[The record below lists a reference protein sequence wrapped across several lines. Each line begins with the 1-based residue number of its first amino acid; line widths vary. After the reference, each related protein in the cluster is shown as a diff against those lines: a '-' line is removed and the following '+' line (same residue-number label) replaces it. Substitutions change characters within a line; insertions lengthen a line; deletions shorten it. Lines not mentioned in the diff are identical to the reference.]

1 MPVSWLSHSPVC
13 LEQNI
18 ARKRR
23 YVATVSLHDRVYVIG
38 GYDGR
43 SRLSS
48 VECLDYTADE
58 DGVWYT
64 VATMNVRRGLAG
76 ATTLGGE
83 DVLFQTCTGVVSGEV
98 TATQTQCVTLF
109 VFRQI

>member
-1 MPVSWLSHSPVC
+1 MC
-13 LEQNI
+13 LKVKISCLKLFYNCYPLPPQTLQNI

-23 YVATVSLHDRVYVIG
+23 YVATVALNDRVYVIG

-76 ATTLGGE
+76 ATTLGG
-83 DVLFQTCTGVVSGEV
+83 
-98 TATQTQCVTLF
+98 ATILHCFLRNHVKKNK
-109 VFRQI
+109 FR

>member
-1 MPVSWLSHSPVC
+1 MF
-13 LEQNI
+13 QNI

-23 YVATVSLHDRVYVIG
+23 YVATVALNDRVYVIG

-58 DGVWYT
+58 DGVWYS

-76 ATTLGGE
+76 ATTLGGSYSLKVFS
-83 DVLFQTCTGVVSGEV
+83 DIRKVLLVCF
-98 TATQTQCVTLF
+98 
-109 VFRQI
+109 

>member
-1 MPVSWLSHSPVC
+1 MFL
-13 LEQNI
+13 QNI

-23 YVATVSLHDRVYVIG
+23 YVATVSLNDRVYVIG

-76 ATTLGGE
+76 ATTLGGKGSSLI
-83 DVLFQTCTGVVSGEV
+83 DSPHCHGVYKSK
-98 TATQTQCVTLF
+98 
-109 VFRQI
+109 